1 MDHYAAL
8 TSYQVSA
15 VMMTGAQTGLFRCL
29 QDGEMSTAEIAEST
43 GLSLRGT
50 DSLLRSLNALGYV
63 SADGCAG
70 QGYRLT
76 NAGKLLNETGSEG
89 LSRLAIKE
97 SYFYQ
102 LWSYLGD
109 AVRSGTALLPPF
121 SERVKRDGEFVK
133 TFLLAL
139 NDLACKGADGF
150 FAAVNFDGVRRLV
163 DFGGGAAGY
172 ATLIARRYPGIHI
185 TLVDLPE
192 IVPLANS
199 VVRQQEL
206 TNRID
211 VVAGDVFTSGLGLD
225 AADFDAALVSHLLHD
240 FDEPLNHTIL
250 RHACEIVKPGGRLI
264 VNDVFTGAGP
274 LKLPETF
281 FDLMMLVENPGG
293 GAHPLEAVQRWLLD
307 SGWLDPTYQPLY
319 FGGVLQARRGF

>member
-8 TSYQVSA
+8 TSYQISA

-29 QDGEMSTAEIAEST
+29 RDGEMSTAQIAEST

-50 DSLLRSLNALGYV
+50 SSLLRSLNALGYV
-63 SADGCAG
+63 SADGGVG
-70 QGYRLT
+70 QYYRLT
-76 NAGKLLNETGSEG
+76 DAGKLLNESGADG
-89 LSRLAIKE
+89 LARLAIKE

-102 LWSYLGD
+102 LWCYLGD
-109 AVRSGTALLPPF
+109 AVRTGTAMLPPF

-139 NDLACKGADGF
+139 NDVACKGADGF
-150 FAAVNFDGVRRLV
+150 FAAVKFDGVRRLV

-172 ATLIARRYPGIHI
+172 ATLIAQRNPDIHI

-192 IVPLANS
+192 IVPLAKS
-199 VVRQQEL
+199 VVRQEGL
-206 TNRID
+206 TDRID
-211 VVAGDVFTSGLGLD
+211 VVAGDVFTPGLGID
-225 AADFDAALVSHLLHD
+225 AAGFDAALVSHLLHD
-240 FDEPLNHTIL
+240 FDEPPNRVIL
-250 RHACEIVKPGGRLI
+250 RHACEMVKPGGRLI

-293 GAHPLEAVQRWLLD
+293 GAHPLDTVQRWILD
-307 SGWLDPTYQPLY
+307 SGWVDPIYQPLY
-319 FGGVLQARRGF
+319 FGGVLQARRSS